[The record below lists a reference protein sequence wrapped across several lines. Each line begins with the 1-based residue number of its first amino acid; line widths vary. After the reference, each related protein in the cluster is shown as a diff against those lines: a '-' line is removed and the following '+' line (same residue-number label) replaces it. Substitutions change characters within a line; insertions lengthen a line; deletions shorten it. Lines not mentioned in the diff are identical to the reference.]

1 MRHLFSPEGER
12 ALLAVMRK
20 HPLLAFDFDG
30 TLAPIVARADDAR
43 VSKAVS
49 RWLEQLAA
57 VAPVAIL
64 TGRAVADVAPRLGFE
79 PRYIIG
85 NHGSED
91 PAGHLPS
98 PSADA
103 LDGLRQRLARHAGA
117 LREAGVSVE
126 DKQYSLALH
135 YRLAKNQA
143 QAAAC
148 IAEALGELG
157 PELKQFGGKCV
168 VNISPADAPDKAD
181 ALASLIKLEGVASA
195 VFVGDDVNDESVFE
209 QAQPDWLT
217 IKIGRDNPASQARFF
232 LDSHSEMAIL
242 LQKMLSLLREH
253 EN

>member
-1 MRHLFSPEGER
+1 VRHLFSPEGER
-12 ALLAVMRK
+12 ALLAVLRT
-20 HPLLAFDFDG
+20 HPMLAFDFDG

-49 RWLEQLAA
+49 RWLEQLAG

-91 PAGHLPS
+91 PNGHLPA
-98 PSADA
+98 PSAGA
-103 LDGLRQRLARHAGA
+103 LDGLRCRLAHRAGVF
-117 LREAGVSVE
+117 REAGVTVE
-126 DKQYSLALH
+126 DKRFSLALH

-143 QAAAC
+143 LAIAC
-148 IAEALGELG
+148 ISEALGELG
-157 PELKQFGGKCV
+157 PDLKQFGGKCV
-168 VNISPADAPDKAD
+168 VNISPANAPDKAD
-181 ALASLIKLEGVASA
+181 ALVSLIKLHGVSSA
-195 VFVGDDVNDESVFE
+195 VFVGDDLNDESVFG

-217 IKIGRDNPASQARFF
+217 VKIGRDYPASQARFF

-242 LQKMLSLLREH
+242 LQKMLSLLSSD
-253 EN
+253 